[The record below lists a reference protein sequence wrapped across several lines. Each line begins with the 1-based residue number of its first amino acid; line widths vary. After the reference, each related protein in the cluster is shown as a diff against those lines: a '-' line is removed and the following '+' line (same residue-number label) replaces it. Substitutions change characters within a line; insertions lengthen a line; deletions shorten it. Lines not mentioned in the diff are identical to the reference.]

1 MESHPIPQQI
11 SSYQFRLV
19 GDMTLK
25 QFFQVAGGAVVAI
38 IIYSLPIMGIIK
50 WPFVILSA
58 LLGIALAFLPLEER
72 PLERW
77 IIAFFKSVYSPTLFS
92 WKKTEKEFNY
102 YQEEATAP
110 SENILYPGGEAK
122 LQEYL
127 KTPSSGSLSGNL
139 EKIESSF
146 LSGITNIFSSII
158 PTTKV
163 GQPATEPQP
172 QAAVLPKPLTAP
184 EQVPIKV
191 AFATNIPKL
200 VVEETTLKGS
210 GPQVIST
217 TQVSPTSPGQEMV
230 AQRQA
235 QFSIDAAP
243 PSPPTTPN
251 TLTGQVVDQEKH
263 IVEGAIMEIRDSMGR
278 PVRALKSNKLGHFM
292 VVTPLM
298 GGKYEIITEKDGF
311 NFEPLSFEANGTIIP
326 PIAIYGNKIAEAVS
340 SQVLQANSKPYQKVN
355 PNYL

>member
-1 MESHPIPQQI
+1 
-11 SSYQFRLV
+11 
-19 GDMTLK
+19 MTLK
-25 QFFQVAGGAVVAI
+25 QFFQIAGGAVVAI
-38 IIYSLPIMGIIK
+38 IIYSLPLMGIIK

-102 YQEEATAP
+102 YQDEATVP

-127 KTPSSGSLSGNL
+127 KNSSSNTLSGNL

-163 GQPATEPQP
+163 GQPGTEPQP
-172 QAAVLPKPLTAP
+172 QVA
-184 EQVPIKV
+184 VPIKV
-191 AFATNIPKL
+191 PVATNIPKL
-200 VVEETTLKGS
+200 VVEETAS
-210 GPQVIST
+210 GEGVPQVIST
-217 TQVSPTSPGQEMV
+217 TQVSPTSPGQNML
-230 AQRQA
+230 AQREV

-251 TLTGQVVDQEKH
+251 TLTGQVIDQEKH

-298 GGKYEIITEKDGF
+298 SGKYEIITEKDGF

-340 SQVLQANSKPYQKVN
+340 SQVLQASSKPYQKIDS
-355 PNYL
+355 NYL

>member
-25 QFFQVAGGAVVAI
+25 QFFQIAGGALVSI
-38 IIYSLPIMGIIK
+38 IIYSLPLLGIIK
-50 WPFVILSA
+50 WPLVVFFA

-92 WKKTEKEFNY
+92 WKKTKNEFNY
-102 YQEEATAP
+102 YQDEAVAP
-110 SENILYPGGEAK
+110 SEKIIYAGGEAK

-127 KTPSSGSLSGNL
+127 KNKPSSSLSGNL
-139 EKIESSF
+139 EKLENSF
-146 LSGITNIFSSII
+146 LSGITNMFTNVI
-158 PTTKV
+158 PTIKV
-163 GQPATEPQP
+163 GGPSLQTQLQGTEPS
-172 QAAVLPKPLTAP
+172 KPLTVP
-184 EQVPIKV
+184 GQVPVKIPV
-191 AFATNIPKL
+191 ATNIPKL
-200 VVEETTLKGS
+200 FVEETSNNAGV
-210 GPQVIST
+210 PQVIST
-217 TQVSPTSPGQEMV
+217 TQVSPTSPGQDMV
-230 AQRQA
+230 AEKQA

-298 GGKYEIITEKDGF
+298 AGGYEIITEKDGF
-311 NFEPLSFEANGTIIP
+311 NFEPLAFEANGTIIP

-340 SQVLQANSKPYQKVN
+340 SQILQASSKPYQKESS
-355 PNYL
+355 NYI

>member
-1 MESHPIPQQI
+1 MESHAIPQQI

-25 QFFQVAGGAVVAI
+25 QFFQIAGGALISI
-38 IIYSLPIMGIIK
+38 IIYSLPLIGIIK
-50 WPFVILSA
+50 WPFVVFFA

-92 WKKTEKEFNY
+92 WKKTKDEFNY
-102 YQEEATAP
+102 YQDETNVPPEKIFYA
-110 SENILYPGGEAK
+110 GGEAK

-127 KTPSSGSLSGNL
+127 KKSPSGTFAGNL

-146 LSGITNIFSSII
+146 LSGLANIFSSVI
-158 PTTKV
+158 PAAKV
-163 GQPATEPQP
+163 GGP
-172 QAAVLPKPLTAP
+172 PLTVP
-184 EQVPIKV
+184 GQVPVKMPV
-191 AFATNIPKL
+191 ATNIPKFII
-200 VVEETTLKGS
+200 EETVSKEGVS
-210 GPQVIST
+210 QVIST
-217 TQVSPTSPGQEMV
+217 TQVSPTSPGQEAV
-230 AQRQA
+230 AQKQA

-243 PSPPTTPN
+243 PSPPTTAN

-298 GGKYEIITEKDGF
+298 SGKYEIITEKDGF
-311 NFEPLSFEANGTIIP
+311 TFEPLSFETTGIVIP
-326 PIAIYGNKIAEAVS
+326 PIAIYGNKI
-340 SQVLQANSKPYQKVN
+340 
-355 PNYL
+355 

>member
-1 MESHPIPQQI
+1 
-11 SSYQFRLV
+11 
-19 GDMTLK
+19 MTLK

-38 IIYSLPIMGIIK
+38 IIYSLPLMGIIK

-77 IIAFFKSVYSPTLFS
+77 IIAFFKSVYSPTIFS

-102 YQEEATAP
+102 YQDEAAVP

-127 KTPSSGSLSGNL
+127 RTPSSGSLSGNL

-146 LSGITNIFSSII
+146 LSGITNIFTSII
-158 PTTKV
+158 PTAKV
-163 GQPATEPQP
+163 GEP
-172 QAAVLPKPLTAP
+172 PKSLTAP

-191 AFATNIPKL
+191 AVATNIPKL
-200 VVEETTLKGS
+200 VVEETAS
-210 GPQVIST
+210 GEGVPQVIST
-217 TQVSPTSPGQEMV
+217 TRVSPTSPGQEMV
-230 AQRQA
+230 AQRQV

-243 PSPPTTPN
+243 PSPPTTAN
-251 TLTGQVVDQEKH
+251 TLTGQVIDQEKH

-298 GGKYEIITEKDGF
+298 SGKYEIITEKDGF

-326 PIAIYGNKIAEAVS
+326 PIAIYGNKAGGV
-340 SQVLQANSKPYQKVN
+340 V
-355 PNYL
+355 

>member
-1 MESHPIPQQI
+1 
-11 SSYQFRLV
+11 
-19 GDMTLK
+19 MTLK

-38 IIYSLPIMGIIK
+38 IIYSLPLMGIIK

-58 LLGIALAFLPLEER
+58 LLGVALAFLPIEER

-77 IIAFFKSVYSPTLFS
+77 IIAFFRSVYSPTLFS
-92 WKKTEKEFNY
+92 WKKTKSTFNY
-102 YQEEATAP
+102 YQDEAAAP
-110 SENILYPGGEAK
+110 NEKVLYPGGEAK

-127 KTPSSGSLSGNL
+127 KNSSPNSLSKNL

-163 GQPATEPQP
+163 AP
-172 QAAVLPKPLTAP
+172 PKPLTAP
-184 EQVPIKV
+184 EQVPVKV
-191 AFATNIPKL
+191 AVATNIPKL
-200 VVEETTLKGS
+200 VMEETASEEGVS
-210 GPQVIST
+210 SVIST
-217 TQVSPTSPGQEMV
+217 TRVSPISPGQEMV
-230 AQRQA
+230 AQKQA

-251 TLTGQVVDQEKH
+251 TLTGQVIDQEKH

-278 PVRALKSNKLGHFM
+278 PIRALKSNKLGHFM

-311 NFEPLSFEANGTIIP
+311 SFEPLKFEAVGTIIP
-326 PIAIYGNKIAEAVS
+326 PIAIYGNKLGGEV
-340 SQVLQANSKPYQKVN
+340 
-355 PNYL
+355 

>member
-1 MESHPIPQQI
+1 M
-11 SSYQFRLV
+11 
-19 GDMTLK
+19 
-25 QFFQVAGGAVVAI
+25 VAI
-38 IIYSLPIMGIIK
+38 IIYSLPLIGIIK
-50 WPFVILSA
+50 WPFVIFFA

-77 IIAFFKSVYSPTLFS
+77 IIAFFKSVYSPTIFS

-102 YQEEATAP
+102 YQDEA
-110 SENILYPGGEAK
+110 NIPTEKIFYAGGEAK

-127 KTPSSGSLSGNL
+127 KTPSSSTLAGNL

-163 GQPATEPQP
+163 AS
-172 QAAVLPKPLTAP
+172 PKPLTAP

-191 AFATNIPKL
+191 AVATNIPKL
-200 VVEETTLKGS
+200 VVEETAPGE
-210 GPQVIST
+210 GVPQVIST

-251 TLTGQVVDQEKH
+251 TLTGQVIDQDKH
-263 IVEGAIMEIRDSMGR
+263 IIEGAIMEIRDSMGR

-298 GGKYEIITEKDGF
+298 SGKYEIITEKDGF
-311 NFEPLSFEANGTIIP
+311 NFESLNFEASGTIIP
-326 PIAIYGNKIAEAVS
+326 PIAIYGNKI
-340 SQVLQANSKPYQKVN
+340 
-355 PNYL
+355 

>member
-25 QFFQVAGGAVVAI
+25 QFFQIAGGAVVAI
-38 IIYSLPIMGIIK
+38 IIYSLPLMGIIK
-50 WPFVILSA
+50 WPLVVFFA
-58 LLGIALAFLPLEER
+58 LLGVALAFLPLEER

-102 YQEEATAP
+102 YQDEATVP
-110 SENILYPGGEAK
+110 SEKIFFAGGEAK

-127 KTPSSGSLSGNL
+127 KNSSSGTFTGNL

-146 LSGITNIFSSII
+146 LSGLTNIFTSVI
-158 PTTKV
+158 PAVKV
-163 GQPATEPQP
+163 GGPSLQP
-172 QAAVLPKPLTAP
+172 QLQGAQPPTPLTVP
-184 EQVPIKV
+184 GQVPVKMSV
-191 AFATNIPKL
+191 ATNIPKL
-200 VVEETTLKGS
+200 IVEETASKEGVS
-210 GPQVIST
+210 QVIST
-217 TQVSPTSPGQEMV
+217 TQVSPTSPGQEAV

-251 TLTGQVVDQEKH
+251 TLTGQVIDQKKH

-298 GGKYEIITEKDGF
+298 SGKYEIITEKDGF
-311 NFEPLSFEANGTIIP
+311 NFESLGFEATGTIIP
-326 PIAIYGNKIAEAVS
+326 PIAIYGNKTGGTI
-340 SQVLQANSKPYQKVN
+340 
-355 PNYL
+355 

>member
-25 QFFQVAGGAVVAI
+25 QFFQIAGGALISI
-38 IIYSLPIMGIIK
+38 IIYSLPLLGIIK
-50 WPFVILSA
+50 WPLVIFFA

-102 YQEEATAP
+102 YQDEATAP
-110 SENILYPGGEAK
+110 SEKIFYAGGEAK

-127 KTPSSGSLSGNL
+127 KKPSSGSFSEGL
-139 EKIESSF
+139 EKIENSF
-146 LSGITNIFSSII
+146 LSGIANMFTGVI
-158 PTTKV
+158 PATKV
-163 GQPATEPQP
+163 GGPALQP
-172 QAAVLPKPLTAP
+172 QMQGAEPPKPLTVP
-184 EQVPIKV
+184 GQVPVKIPV
-191 AFATNIPKL
+191 ATNIPKL
-200 VVEETTLKGS
+200 FVEETTSKDNGS
-210 GPQVIST
+210 QVIST
-217 TQVSPTSPGQEMV
+217 TQVSPTSPGQSMV

-251 TLTGQVVDQEKH
+251 TLTGQVIDQEKH

-311 NFEPLSFEANGTIIP
+311 NFEPLSFETTGVVIP
-326 PIAIYGNKIAEAVS
+326 PIAIYGNKI
-340 SQVLQANSKPYQKVN
+340 
-355 PNYL
+355 

>member
-25 QFFQVAGGAVVAI
+25 QFFQIAGGSVVAI
-38 IIYSLPIMGIIK
+38 IIYSLPLMGIIK

-77 IIAFFKSVYSPTLFS
+77 IIAFFKSVYSPTIFS

-102 YQEEATAP
+102 YQDEAIVPNEKIFYAA
-110 SENILYPGGEAK
+110 GEQK

-127 KTPSSGSLSGNL
+127 KNSSSNTLSGNL

-146 LSGITNIFSSII
+146 LSGITSMFTNVI
-158 PTTKV
+158 PTIKV
-163 GQPATEPQP
+163 GRPTLQTQP
-172 QAAVLPKPLTAP
+172 QV
-184 EQVPIKV
+184 
-191 AFATNIPKL
+191 ATNVPKL
-200 VVEETTLKGS
+200 VVEETISKDNVA
-210 GPQVIST
+210 QVIST

-230 AQRQA
+230 AQKQA

-251 TLTGQVVDQEKH
+251 TLTGQVIDQEKH

-298 GGKYEIITEKDGF
+298 AGKYEIITEKDGF
-311 NFEPLSFEANGTIIP
+311 NFEPLSFVTTGVIIP
-326 PIAIYGNKIAEAVS
+326 PIAIYGNKI
-340 SQVLQANSKPYQKVN
+340 
-355 PNYL
+355 

>member
-25 QFFQVAGGAVVAI
+25 QFFQIAGGSVVAI
-38 IIYSLPIMGIIK
+38 IIYSLPLMGIIK

-77 IIAFFKSVYSPTLFS
+77 IIAFFKSVYSPTIFS

-102 YQEEATAP
+102 YQDEAIIPNEKIFYAA
-110 SENILYPGGEAK
+110 GEQK

-127 KTPSSGSLSGNL
+127 KNSSSNTLFGNL

-146 LSGITNIFSSII
+146 LSGITSMFTNVI
-158 PTTKV
+158 PTIKV
-163 GQPATEPQP
+163 GGPS
-172 QAAVLPKPLTAP
+172 L
-184 EQVPIKV
+184 
-191 AFATNIPKL
+191 L
-200 VVEETTLKGS
+200 VVEET
-210 GPQVIST
+210 ISKDN
-217 TQVSPTSPGQEMV
+217 V

-243 PSPPTTPN
+243 PSPPTTAN
-251 TLTGQVVDQEKH
+251 TLTGQVIDQEKH

-298 GGKYEIITEKDGF
+298 AGKYEIITEKDGF
-311 NFEPLSFEANGTIIP
+311 TFEPLSFETTGAIIP
-326 PIAIYGNKIAEAVS
+326 PIAIYGNKI
-340 SQVLQANSKPYQKVN
+340 
-355 PNYL
+355 

>member
-38 IIYSLPIMGIIK
+38 IIYSLPLMGIIK
-50 WPFVILSA
+50 WPFIILSA
-58 LLGIALAFLPLEER
+58 LLGVALAFLPIEER

-77 IIAFFKSVYSPTLFS
+77 ILAFFRSVYSPTLFS
-92 WKKTEKEFNY
+92 WKKTKSTFNY
-102 YQEEATAP
+102 YQDEATAP
-110 SENILYPGGEAK
+110 NEKVLYPGGEAK

-127 KTPSSGSLSGNL
+127 KNSSSGSLSGNL

-146 LSGITNIFSSII
+146 LSGITNILSSII
-158 PTTKV
+158 PNTKV
-163 GQPATEPQP
+163 VPPE
-172 QAAVLPKPLTAP
+172 PLTAP
-184 EQVPIKV
+184 EQLPVKV
-191 AFATNIPKL
+191 AVATNIPKL
-200 VVEETTLKGS
+200 VVEETAS
-210 GPQVIST
+210 GKDIPQVIST
-217 TQVSPTSPGQEMV
+217 TRVSPTSPGQEMI
-230 AQRQA
+230 AQREA

-251 TLTGQVVDQEKH
+251 TLTGQVIDQDKH
-263 IVEGAIMEIRDSMGR
+263 IVEGAIMEIRDGMGR

-292 VVTPLM
+292 VITPLM
-298 GGKYEIITEKDGF
+298 SGKYEIITEKDGF
-311 NFEPLSFEANGTIIP
+311 NFEPLAFEATGTIIP
-326 PIAIYGNKIAEAVS
+326 PIAINGIKIAEAVS
-340 SQVLQANSKPYQKVN
+340 SQVLQAGPKAYQKVS

>member
-25 QFFQVAGGAVVAI
+25 QFFQIAGGAVVAI
-38 IIYSLPIMGIIK
+38 IIYSLPLMGIIK

-58 LLGIALAFLPLEER
+58 LLGVALAFLPLEER

-77 IIAFFKSVYSPTLFS
+77 IIAFFKSVYSPTIFS

-102 YQEEATAP
+102 YQDEVNAP
-110 SENILYPGGEAK
+110 SEKIFYAGGEAK

-146 LSGITNIFSSII
+146 LSGITNIFSSIML
-158 PTTKV
+158 TTKV
-163 GQPATEPQP
+163 GQPVTEPQP
-172 QAAVLPKPLTAP
+172 QAAALPKPLTAP
-184 EQVPIKV
+184 GQVPVKISG
-191 AFATNIPKL
+191 AANIPKL
-200 VVEETTLKGS
+200 VVEETSTKENGA
-210 GPQVIST
+210 QVIST

-230 AQRQA
+230 AQRQV

-243 PSPPTTPN
+243 PSPPTTAN
-251 TLTGQVVDQEKH
+251 TLTGQVIDQEKH

-298 GGKYEIITEKDGF
+298 SGKYEIITEKDGF
-311 NFEPLSFEANGTIIP
+311 KFEPLGFETTGAIIP
-326 PIAIYGNKIAEAVS
+326 PIAIYGNKI
-340 SQVLQANSKPYQKVN
+340 
-355 PNYL
+355 

>member
-25 QFFQVAGGAVVAI
+25 QFFQIAGGALISI
-38 IIYSLPIMGIIK
+38 IIYSLPLLGIIK
-50 WPFVILSA
+50 WPLVVFFA

-92 WKKTEKEFNY
+92 WKKTEKEFNF
-102 YQEEATAP
+102 YQDEASIP
-110 SENILYPGGEAK
+110 SEKILYPGGEAK

-127 KTPSSGSLSGNL
+127 KKPSSGTFAGNL

-146 LSGITNIFSSII
+146 LSGLGNIFSSAI
-158 PTTKV
+158 PAVKV
-163 GQPATEPQP
+163 GGP
-172 QAAVLPKPLTAP
+172 PLTVP
-184 EQVPIKV
+184 DQVPVKMSV
-191 AFATNIPKL
+191 VTNIPKL
-200 VVEETTLKGS
+200 IVEETGSKEKGS
-210 GPQVIST
+210 QVIST
-217 TQVSPTSPGQEMV
+217 TQVSPTSPGQEAV
-230 AQRQA
+230 AQKQA
-235 QFSIDAAP
+235 QFSVDAAP
-243 PSPPTTPN
+243 PGPPTTPN

-298 GGKYEIITEKDGF
+298 SGKYEIITEKDGF
-311 NFEPLSFEANGTIIP
+311 TFEPLGFETTGTIIP
-326 PIAIYGNKIAEAVS
+326 PIAIYGNKI
-340 SQVLQANSKPYQKVN
+340 
-355 PNYL
+355 

>member
-25 QFFQVAGGAVVAI
+25 QFFQIAGGAVIAI
-38 IIYSLPIMGIIK
+38 IIYSLPIIGIIK

-77 IIAFFKSVYSPTLFS
+77 ILAFFKSVYSPTIFS

-102 YQEEATAP
+102 YQEEAAIP
-110 SENILYPGGEAK
+110 SENILYPGSEAK

-127 KTPSSGSLSGNL
+127 KTPSSGTLTGNL

-158 PTTKV
+158 PNPKARET
-163 GQPATEPQP
+163 PTEPQP
-172 QAAVLPKPLTAP
+172 QAAVPAKPLTAP
-184 EQVPIKV
+184 EQVPIKMPV
-191 AFATNIPKL
+191 ATNIPKL
-200 VVEETTLKGS
+200 VVEETAS
-210 GPQVIST
+210 GEEVPQVIST

-251 TLTGQVVDQEKH
+251 TLTGQVIDQEKH
-263 IVEGAIMEIRDSMGR
+263 IVEGAIMEIRDAMGR
-278 PVRALKSNKLGHFM
+278 PLRALKSNKLGHFM

-298 GGKYEIITEKDGF
+298 SGKYEIITEKDGF
-311 NFEPLSFEANGTIIP
+311 NFEPLSFEADGTIIP
-326 PIAIYGNKIAEAVS
+326 PIAISGTKIAEAVS
-340 SQVLQANSKPYQKVN
+340 SQVLQAGSKAYQKVN
-355 PNYL
+355 SNYL

>member
-1 MESHPIPQQI
+1 M
-11 SSYQFRLV
+11 
-19 GDMTLK
+19 
-25 QFFQVAGGAVVAI
+25 VAI
-38 IIYSLPIMGIIK
+38 IIYSLPLMGIIK

-102 YQEEATAP
+102 YQDEANVP
-110 SENILYPGGEAK
+110 SEKIFYAAGEQK

-127 KTPSSGSLSGNL
+127 KNTPSNTLFGNL

-146 LSGITNIFSSII
+146 LSGITNIFSSVI
-158 PTTKV
+158 PAVKV
-163 GQPATEPQP
+163 GGP
-172 QAAVLPKPLTAP
+172 PLT
-184 EQVPIKV
+184 VPGQTAIKMPVV
-191 AFATNIPKL
+191 ANIPKL
-200 VVEETTLKGS
+200 VVEETSTKEGLA
-210 GPQVIST
+210 QVIST
-217 TQVSPTSPGQEMV
+217 TPVSPTSPGQEMV

-251 TLTGQVVDQEKH
+251 TLTGQVIDQEKH

-298 GGKYEIITEKDGF
+298 SGKYEIITEKDGF
-311 NFEPLSFEANGTIIP
+311 SFEPLSFETTGTIIP
-326 PIAIYGNKIAEAVS
+326 PIAIYGNKI
-340 SQVLQANSKPYQKVN
+340 
-355 PNYL
+355 

>member
-1 MESHPIPQQI
+1 
-11 SSYQFRLV
+11 
-19 GDMTLK
+19 MTLK
-25 QFFQVAGGAVVAI
+25 QFFQIAGGSVVAI
-38 IIYSLPIMGIIK
+38 IIYSLPLMGIIK

-77 IIAFFKSVYSPTLFS
+77 IIAFFKSVYSPTIFS

-102 YQEEATAP
+102 YQDEAIIPNEKIFYAA
-110 SENILYPGGEAK
+110 GEQK

-127 KTPSSGSLSGNL
+127 KNSSSNTLFGNL

-146 LSGITNIFSSII
+146 LSGITSMFTNVI
-158 PTTKV
+158 PTIKV
-163 GQPATEPQP
+163 GGPS
-172 QAAVLPKPLTAP
+172 L
-184 EQVPIKV
+184 
-191 AFATNIPKL
+191 L
-200 VVEETTLKGS
+200 VVEET
-210 GPQVIST
+210 ISKDN
-217 TQVSPTSPGQEMV
+217 V

-243 PSPPTTPN
+243 PSPPTTAN
-251 TLTGQVVDQEKH
+251 TLTGQVIDQEKH

-298 GGKYEIITEKDGF
+298 AGKYEIITEKDGF
-311 NFEPLSFEANGTIIP
+311 TFEPLGFETTGTIIP
-326 PIAIYGNKIAEAVS
+326 PIAIYGNKI
-340 SQVLQANSKPYQKVN
+340 
-355 PNYL
+355 

>member
-25 QFFQVAGGAVVAI
+25 QFFQIAGGALVSI
-38 IIYSLPIMGIIK
+38 IIYSLPIIGIIK
-50 WPFVILSA
+50 WPFVIFFA

-92 WKKTEKEFNY
+92 WKKTEGNFNY
-102 YQEEATAP
+102 YQDEATVP
-110 SENILYPGGEAK
+110 DEKILYPGGEAK

-127 KTPSSGSLSGNL
+127 KNSSPNSLSGNL
-139 EKIESSF
+139 EKIEGSF
-146 LSGITNIFSSII
+146 LSSLANIFAGVI
-158 PTTKV
+158 PAVKV
-163 GQPATEPQP
+163 GGPPLQTQLQGTEP
-172 QAAVLPKPLTAP
+172 
-184 EQVPIKV
+184 
-191 AFATNIPKL
+191 PKL
-200 VVEETTLKGS
+200 VVEETTSKDS
-210 GPQVIST
+210 VSRVIST
-217 TQVSPTSPGQEMV
+217 TQISPTSPGQSMV
-230 AQRQA
+230 AQKQA
-235 QFSIDAAP
+235 QFSVDAAP

-251 TLTGQVVDQEKH
+251 TLTGQVIDQEKH

-298 GGKYEIITEKDGF
+298 AGKYEIITEKDGF
-311 NFEPLSFEANGTIIP
+311 NFEPLSFEAGGNIIP
-326 PIAIYGNKIAEAVS
+326 PIAITGKKYEN
-340 SQVLQANSKPYQKVN
+340 
-355 PNYL
+355 